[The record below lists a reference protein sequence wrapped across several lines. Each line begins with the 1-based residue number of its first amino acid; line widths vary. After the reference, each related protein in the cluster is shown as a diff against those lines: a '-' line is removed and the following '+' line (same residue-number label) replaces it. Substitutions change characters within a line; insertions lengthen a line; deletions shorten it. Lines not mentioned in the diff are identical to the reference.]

1 MLVIWAAVPKYSSLG
16 SLNNQHLFSHSSRGW
31 EVQIK
36 VPADQVPG
44 KDFLPGLERVAFALP
59 HMAFPLS
66 VHDRGAGG

>member
-1 MLVIWAAVPKYSSLG
+1 MFGLLLQSTIDWVTWQQTFI
-16 SLNNQHLFSHSSRGW
+16 SHSSRGW